1 MPVPTAPPAA
11 QTGPGAPAPE
21 PAGAPPALDFEA
33 MAAEL
38 LLALRGAR
46 SQTAWSRRLGYRSNV
61 AYAWEAGRRWPTAAE
76 ALRACGRDNIDVADA
91 ISRFYGRR
99 PAWLDGV
106 DPASPPGVA
115 LLLDDLRGSASL
127 VELAR
132 RAGLS
137 RFSVARWL
145 SGQTQPR
152 LPDFLRVVEA
162 ASLRVVDLLTTL
174 VPQGRLPTI
183 GPLADR
189 LDLHRRSAAEAP
201 WLQAVVHALELEAYR
216 ALPEHRAGWIEARLG
231 LPPGE
236 EARCLAL
243 LQRAGRI
250 RLEGGRFRS
259 EGGALDTSPR
269 PEVGRQLKAH
279 WARVGAERAEQSA
292 PGQFSYNVF
301 TCSKADFERIRQAHL
316 DYFRLLRSI
325 VSTSA
330 PEEVVAVAN
339 VQLFSLEPGRSTPA
353 AAAAEPGPPVAAAE
367 RHSVR

>member
-1 MPVPTAPPAA
+1 MRPPSR
-11 QTGPGAPAPE
+11 PE
-21 PAGAPPALDFEA
+21 PAALDFEA

-76 ALRACGRDNIDVADA
+76 ALRACGRDNIDVPEA
-91 ISRFYGRR
+91 IARFYGRR
-99 PAWLDGV
+99 PAWLESA
-106 DPASPPGVA
+106 DPASPAGVA
-115 LLLDDLRGSASL
+115 ALLDDLKGSAST

-145 SGQTQPR
+145 AGQTQPR
-152 LPDFLRVVEA
+152 LPDFLRLVEA
-162 ASLRVVDLLTTL
+162 ASLRVVDLLAAL
-174 VPQGRLPTI
+174 VDPARLPTI
-183 GPLADR
+183 GPLSAR

-201 WLQAVVHALELEAYR
+201 WLQAVVRALELSAYK
-216 ALPEHRAGWIEARLG
+216 ALPEHRPGWISERLG
-231 LPPGE
+231 LPAGE

-243 LQRAGRI
+243 LLSAGRI
-250 RLEGGRFRS
+250 RWEGGRYRS

-279 WARVGAERAEQSA
+279 WARVGAERAEAGA

-316 DYFRLLRSI
+316 DYFRLLRSV
-325 VSTSA
+325 VSSST
-330 PEEVVAVAN
+330 PEEVIAVAN
-339 VQLFSLEPGRSTPA
+339 VQLFALAPQGPEAPPPAPAEALGRIARPDR
-353 AAAAEPGPPVAAAE
+353 P
-367 RHSVR
+367 